1 MQFKTTAV
9 TPESLNSLKS
19 LFFGGGSHDATCE
32 IIPKILEPPF
42 FLMSRSPYWVLAF
55 SLLGISFAGPLVRLS
70 SADPVIIAVWRLGF
84 SLLIVAAFLLA
95 TGEWREW
102 RRIRMRQLLLAV
114 SGGVFLALHF
124 WAWNASI
131 HLTTIAASVT
141 LVSLQPAVVAA
152 ISAFVL
158 REAPSSRQIAGIATA
173 IIGALIIAAPDMA
186 AGSAPAGNRPLLGN
200 MLAVSAAVTAAL
212 YYTIGRRL
220 RPSLGIWAYV
230 GIVYASALVT
240 LVAVAAARG
249 IPIAP
254 QPPHEIAIFAALA
267 LGPMLIGHTGMN
279 WALKFLP
286 AYVVNLTVLGEPV
299 GATLLGALIPSIRQI
314 PTVATL
320 AGGAIV
326 LAGVIIAASGTA
338 RRS

>member
-1 MQFKTTAV
+1 
-9 TPESLNSLKS
+9 
-19 LFFGGGSHDATCE
+19 
-32 IIPKILEPPF
+32 
-42 FLMSRSPYWVLAF
+42 
-55 SLLGISFAGPLVRLS
+55 
-70 SADPVIIAVWRLGF
+70 
-84 SLLIVAAFLLA
+84 
-95 TGEWREW
+95 
-102 RRIRMRQLLLAV
+102 
-114 SGGVFLALHF
+114 
-124 WAWNASI
+124 
-131 HLTTIAASVT
+131 
-141 LVSLQPAVVAA
+141 
-152 ISAFVL
+152 
-158 REAPSSRQIAGIATA
+158 
-173 IIGALIIAAPDMA
+173 MA
-186 AGSAPAGNRPLLGN
+186 AGFAPAGNRPLLGN